1 MTVLYC
7 LLFALFLVLVNG
19 FDSNNA
25 SCMRGGQGD
34 PLSRYDYQLNNVEL
48 RLRAEQASALGN
60 ILTSIKDL
68 SSNIKDLRNEM
79 DKMGSDI
86 KDLDGNIKDLDTKLT
101 MNSKDLETKLT
112 MNMKD
117 LDTKLTM
124 NNMIFFALFIVFLT
138 QLPFLQQFTSV
149 VLKSLIK

>member
-1 MTVLYC
+1 M
-7 LLFALFLVLVNG
+7 
-19 FDSNNA
+19 
-25 SCMRGGQGD
+25 
-34 PLSRYDYQLNNVEL
+34 
-48 RLRAEQASALGN
+48 
-60 ILTSIKDL
+60 
-68 SSNIKDLRNEM
+68 NIKDLDTKLTMN
-79 DKMGSDI
+79 I